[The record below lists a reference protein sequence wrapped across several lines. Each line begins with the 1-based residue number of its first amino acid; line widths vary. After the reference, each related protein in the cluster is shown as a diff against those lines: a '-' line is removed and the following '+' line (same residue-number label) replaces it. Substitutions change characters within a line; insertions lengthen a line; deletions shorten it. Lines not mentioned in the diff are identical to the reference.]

1 MNAGE
6 IFWLIVA
13 ILTVWVVCGFLTYL
27 LVEKIRMPEWRD
39 KKGLTW
45 DQADYLGGFLSLF
58 WPISL
63 PFYGIRAVVLFL
75 IKSFRLLKK
84 VINLDKRFEQCP

>member
-13 ILTVWVVCGFLTYL
+13 ILTVWVILGGLTYL
-27 LVEKIRMPEWRD
+27 LVEKIRMSEWRD

-45 DQADYLGGFLSLF
+45 SQADSLGGFMAVF
-58 WPISL
+58 WPIFL

-75 IKSFRLLKK
+75 IESFGLLRK
-84 VINLDKRFEQCP
+84 VIKK

>member
-1 MNAGE
+1 MTAGE
-6 IFWLIVA
+6 IFWSIVA
-13 ILTVWVVCGFLTYL
+13 ILTTWVVFGSLTYL

-45 DQADYLGGFLSLF
+45 NQADYLGGFMSIF

-75 IKSFRLLKK
+75 MESFRLLKQ
-84 VINLDKRFEQCP
+84 VIKK

>member
-6 IFWLIVA
+6 IFWLIMA
-13 ILTVWVVCGFLTYL
+13 ILLVWVILGGLTYL
-27 LVEKIRMPEWRD
+27 LVEKIHMPEWRD

-45 DQADYLGGFLSLF
+45 SQAESLGGFMAVF

-75 IKSFRLLKK
+75 MESFRLLKK
-84 VINLDKRFEQCP
+84 VIKK